1 MVARLP
7 SALVAFIPASDADC
21 LAEPLADG
29 RWIIAGTYALILVG
43 EDGVEDSGMWY
54 EIASAKFTGVE
65 RALTVEWMDPARAAL
80 SAVME
85 SGDPHVLMRRI
96 ADRVNHSI
104 IIHKTTRL
112 HNGTTIAAWV
122 RRREDDRLFS
132 ALVAY
137 GPLDERAKREAERFE
152 AVLREGVGLD

>member
-1 MVARLP
+1 MVTRLP
-7 SALVAFIPASDADC
+7 SALVAFIPDSDADC
-21 LAEPLADG
+21 PAEPLADG
-29 RWIIAGTYALILVG
+29 RWIVAGTYAFILVG

-54 EIASAKFTGVE
+54 EIASAKFTGAE
-65 RALTVEWMDPARAAL
+65 RTLVVEWMDPARAAL
-80 SAVME
+80 RAVTQSE
-85 SGDPHVLMRRI
+85 DPHILMRRI

-104 IIHKTTRL
+104 VIHKTMRL
-112 HNGTTIAAWV
+112 HNGTTVAAWV

-137 GPLDERAKREAERFE
+137 GPLDEQAEREAERFE